1 VGPSLVVETDPVAD
15 HTAGVLQTLEAVAM
29 YALFFESTDHT
40 FDHPVLLRVVWRDEF
55 LPQTVTLDQGG
66 EPVIPPISIGVRSRT
81 FTRPWPAA
89 A

>member
-1 VGPSLVVETDPVAD
+1 MGPSLVVETDPVAD

-40 FDHPVLLRVVWRDEF
+40 FDHPVLLRVVWRDEL

-66 EPVIPPISIGVRSRT
+66 G
-81 FTRPWPAA
+81 
-89 A
+89 